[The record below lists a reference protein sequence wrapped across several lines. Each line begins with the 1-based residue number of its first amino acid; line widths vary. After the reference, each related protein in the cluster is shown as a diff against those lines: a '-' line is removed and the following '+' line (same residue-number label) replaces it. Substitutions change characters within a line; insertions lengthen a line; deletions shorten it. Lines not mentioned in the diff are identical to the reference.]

1 MNDLSAMAPRHGV
14 CRRAIHVFL
23 LLLSAKTWMPTS
35 VGMTVRGIDHE
46 SRLLGRRY
54 DLRLPR
60 KVLNT
65 AAE

>member
-1 MNDLSAMAPRHGV
+1 MIPVALMNDLSAMAPRHGV

-46 SRLLGRRY
+46 SRLLAVGMTCACHE
-54 DLRLPR
+54 
-60 KVLNT
+60 KS
-65 AAE
+65 